1 MQRTRLLLAILD
13 EGSGRRPIW
22 INRIQMKIAA
32 MQGVDLTT
40 PQTRVHGQQIKQ
52 LARTCQQSPGFVVI
66 QSPPLDALFA
76 ARIHFASVQKESN
89 EPGAP

>member
-13 EGSGRRPIW
+13 EGSGQHPIR
-22 INRIQMKIAA
+22 ISRIQMKIAA
-32 MQGVDLTT
+32 MQGVDFTT

-52 LARTCQQSPGFVVI
+52 LARPRQQSLGLIII
-66 QSPPLDALFA
+66 QCPPLAALLA